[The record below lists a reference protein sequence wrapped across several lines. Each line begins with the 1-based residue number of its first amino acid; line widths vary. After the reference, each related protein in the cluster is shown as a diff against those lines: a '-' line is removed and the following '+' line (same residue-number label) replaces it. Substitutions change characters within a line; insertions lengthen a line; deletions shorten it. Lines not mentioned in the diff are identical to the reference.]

1 MGRGA
6 PSGPP
11 PRRALAP
18 KRSACAVSERGDVG
32 IEIQSA
38 AGRERSVA
46 GGYAGGAKAN
56 AFAAWTTRVSLL
68 VPTDVPWSERPSRQ
82 NGSNPAGFPGPVAN
96 GCAQLR
102 ARRSRGRRGAARRS
116 ASRPVG
122 VPCSRVSCF
131 APWRAFELRR
141 TTRARGGR
149 AVIERARHHAP
160 AATQAAGI
168 ETREQVD
175 RRRRQ
180 DPVPRHNPRAPRA
193 SSVKGKPSTTC

>member
-18 KRSACAVSERGDVG
+18 KMSACAVSERGDVG

-68 VPTDVPWSERPSRQ
+68 VPSDAPWSERPSRQ

-102 ARRSRGRRGAARRS
+102 ARRSRGRRGAAR
-116 ASRPVG
+116 
-122 VPCSRVSCF
+122 F
-131 APWRAFELRR
+131 
-141 TTRARGGR
+141 TTDD
-149 AVIERARHHAP
+149 
-160 AATQAAGI
+160 TK
-168 ETREQVD
+168 T
-175 RRRRQ
+175 
-180 DPVPRHNPRAPRA
+180 
-193 SSVKGKPSTTC
+193 KPSNRGRR